1 MSTRAEFNHNIFSK
15 HLNDAYFEIINM
27 KREEPDVRFRI
38 ETNKYDENVRV
49 NVIDK
54 GKIAKIITFKEGK
67 RHSYNAVKGGHKNV
81 D

>member
-54 GKIAKIITFKEGK
+54 GKIAKIITFKVGK
-67 RHSYNAVKGGHKNV
+67 RHCYNAVKGGNKNV

>member
-1 MSTRAEFNHNIFSK
+1 MSTRTEFNHNMFSK
-15 HLNDAYFEIINM
+15 HLNDAYFEIMNM

-54 GKIAKIITFKEGK
+54 GKITKIITFKEGNK
-67 RHSYNAVKGGHKNV
+67 YYKSVEGGSRNV